1 MKNVLFGLFCLL
13 LTTPL
18 FSQYNPEQMQKNC
31 IDVTGQAEME
41 VVPDEIYFRINLS
54 EEVFKGR
61 KELEDLEQKM
71 TKAMEKCGI
80 DVRKDLT
87 ILDFS
92 STYDYNWF
100 FGTDVYAQKNYQLL
114 LHDAQ
119 TMDKLFKELK
129 DLKISNIQLI
139 KVDHS
144 KIEDYKKEVGK
155 MAMKAAKEKAEYLLD
170 AIGSKI
176 GAVIYVREN
185 GAYVNS
191 YRNEFI
197 ENTMMMRGASD
208 KMAEASIPLDFKKIK
223 LNADVFVKYEIK

>member
-1 MKNVLFGLFCLL
+1 MKNVLLSLMCFVLA
-13 LTTPL
+13 TPL
-18 FSQYNPEQMQKNC
+18 FAQYNPEQTQKNC

-41 VVPDEIYFRINLS
+41 IIPDEIYFRINLS

-61 KELEDLEQKM
+61 KELEDMEQKM

-80 DVRKDLT
+80 DVKKDLT
-87 ILDFS
+87 VLDFS
-92 STYDYNWF
+92 SSYDYNWF
-100 FGTDVYAQKNYQLL
+100 TGTDVYAQKNYQLL

-119 TMDKLFKELK
+119 TMDKVFKELK

-139 KVDHS
+139 RIDHS
-144 KIEDYKKEVGK
+144 KIQEFKKEVGK

-176 GAVIYVREN
+176 GNVIYVRED

-191 YRNEFI
+191 YQNMEYGMVA
-197 ENTMMMRGASD
+197 NMRKSD
-208 KMAEASIPLDFKKIK
+208 AMDGGSVPLDFKKIK
-223 LNADVFVKYEIK
+223 LNANVFLKYEIK

>member
-1 MKNVLFGLFCLL
+1 MKNVLLSLMCFVLA
-13 LTTPL
+13 TPL
-18 FSQYNPEQMQKNC
+18 FAQYNPEQTQKNC

-41 VVPDEIYFRINLS
+41 IIPDEIYFRINLS

-61 KELEDLEQKM
+61 KELEDMEQKM

-80 DVRKDLT
+80 DVKKDLT
-87 ILDFS
+87 VLDFS
-92 STYDYNWF
+92 SSYDYNWF
-100 FGTDVYAQKNYQLL
+100 TGTDVYAQKNYQLL

-119 TMDKLFKELK
+119 TMDKVFKELK

-139 KVDHS
+139 RVDHS
-144 KIEDYKKEVGK
+144 KIEEFKKEVGK

-176 GAVIYVREN
+176 GNVIYVRED

-191 YRNEFI
+191 YQNMEYGMVA
-197 ENTMMMRGASD
+197 NMRKSD
-208 KMAEASIPLDFKKIK
+208 AMDGGSVPLDFKKIK
-223 LNADVFVKYEIK
+223 LNANVFLKYEIK

>member
-1 MKNVLFGLFCLL
+1 MKNVLLSLLCIL

-18 FSQYNPEQMQKNC
+18 FAQYNPEITQKNC
-31 IDVTGQAEME
+31 IDVNGQAEME
-41 VVPDEIYFRINLS
+41 IIPDEIYFRINLS

-61 KELEDLEQKM
+61 KELEDMEQKM

-80 DVRKDLT
+80 DVKKDLSV
-87 ILDFS
+87 LDFS
-92 STYDYNWF
+92 SSYDYNWF
-100 FGTDVYAQKNYQLL
+100 TGTDVYAQKNYQLL

-155 MAMKAAKEKAEYLLD
+155 MAMKAAKDKAEYLLD

-176 GAVIYVREN
+176 GAVIYVSESGTYTREN
-185 GAYVNS
+185 RNIRVDGMDIGNQYTGGLGNS
-191 YRNEFI
+191 I
-197 ENTMMMRGASD
+197 S
-208 KMAEASIPLDFKKIK
+208 LDFKKIK
-223 LNADVFVKYEIK
+223 LNANVFVKFEIK